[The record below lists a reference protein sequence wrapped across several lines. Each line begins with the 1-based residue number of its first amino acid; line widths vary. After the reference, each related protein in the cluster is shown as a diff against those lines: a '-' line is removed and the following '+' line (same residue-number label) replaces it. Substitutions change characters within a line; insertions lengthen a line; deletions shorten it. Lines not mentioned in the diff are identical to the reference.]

1 MVRYQLLTVL
11 GLGSNR
17 TNPGPTLTSSPERK
31 NKWVPAMRMG
41 VKRMLKGQ
49 EGREW
54 EGSKMAK
61 GGGEEAAGTGARSGR
76 GT

>member
-1 MVRYQLLTVL
+1 
-11 GLGSNR
+11 
-17 TNPGPTLTSSPERK
+17 
-31 NKWVPAMRMG
+31 MRMG

-61 GGGEEAAGTGARSGR
+61 GGGEEAAGAGARSGR